1 MSEKAITAV
10 TVKLAITVPTMYVRA
25 ATDAI
30 AVLLSVR
37 NAESTVITVMK
48 ISVADVISVRTAV
61 KEMAGATTAT
71 TAVNV

>member
-10 TVKLAITVPTMYVRA
+10 IVKLAITVPTMYVHA
-25 ATDAI
+25 VTDAT
-30 AVLLSVR
+30 AVLLSAR
-37 NAESTVITVMK
+37 NAENTVITVMK
-48 ISVADVISVRTAV
+48 ISVADVISVRIAV

>member
-1 MSEKAITAV
+1 M
-10 TVKLAITVPTMYVRA
+10 KLAITVPTMYVRA

-30 AVLLSVR
+30 AVLLSAR
-37 NAESTVITVMK
+37 NAENTVITVMK
-48 ISVADVISVRTAV
+48 ISAVAVISVRIAV